1 METMRLLR
9 ISQNC
14 RRFTPA
20 ISNNYVRIEQE
31 LNFNRRLP
39 PIGSVCLIQI
49 NDLICPECQSDAY
62 MSFASGT
69 VSKHVRQRSPTA
81 AAGTYNGKDSLAGPP
96 TLRPSNRLL
105 QIMEQMPSYFRHR

>member
-1 METMRLLR
+1 METMCLLR

-14 RRFTPA
+14 RRFKPA
-20 ISNNYVRIEQE
+20 ISNNYVRIEQG

-39 PIGSVCLIQI
+39 PIGTVCLIQI
-49 NDLICPECQSDAY
+49 NDLICPESQSEVY
-62 MSFASGT
+62 RSFALGAA
-69 VSKHVRQRSPTA
+69 SKHVCQRSPTA